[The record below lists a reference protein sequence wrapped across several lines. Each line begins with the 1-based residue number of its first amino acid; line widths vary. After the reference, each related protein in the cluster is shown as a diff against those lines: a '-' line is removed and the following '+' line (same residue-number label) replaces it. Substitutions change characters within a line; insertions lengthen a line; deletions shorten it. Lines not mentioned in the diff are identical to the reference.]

1 MRRQRTT
8 DRAVQVLLF
17 ARHTRPPRAPFRPQS
32 SPSVRVGT
40 MAAASP
46 SSAPFEPGR
55 AATQVPAAAAELSM
69 LLSPHAGA
77 LESVRIARVRGAR
90 QELRPC
96 GTAPL
101 RG

>member
-1 MRRQRTT
+1 M
-8 DRAVQVLLF
+8 
-17 ARHTRPPRAPFRPQS
+17 S
-32 SPSVRVGT
+32 SPVPPSLRVGT
-40 MAAASP
+40 MAAAAP

-77 LESVRIARVRGAR
+77 LESVRGARVRGAR

-96 GTAPL
+96 GAASL